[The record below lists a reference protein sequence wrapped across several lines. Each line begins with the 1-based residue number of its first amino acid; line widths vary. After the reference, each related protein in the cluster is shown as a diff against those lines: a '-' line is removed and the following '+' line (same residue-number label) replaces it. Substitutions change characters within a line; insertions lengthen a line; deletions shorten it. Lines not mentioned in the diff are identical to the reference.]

1 MTAVFGTDLISA
13 YLLLMAILA
22 MLVASL
28 LWQQQR
34 TGRTVAVWLAAAV
47 LGVLLG
53 SVGSYAGMRLSRN
66 HLAADFAGGP
76 AAAADSMPASPSSGG
91 PGMGGMGSG
100 MGGGMGGGRGGPQPK
115 GELVSVVRK
124 LDLLTSDIA
133 ITLSPTQAEAILK
146 SLADLDKAE
155 DLSDDDAKA
164 KREEILAVLDEAQKA
179 KIDGIGLPRQARAQ
193 SSGGPAPTPPA
204 NPFSQPTEAKAL
216 SSLSG
221 KLTPK
226 KDATSPAPK
235 Q

>member
-13 YLLLMAILA
+13 YLLLMGLLT

-66 HLAADFAGGP
+66 HLAADYAGGP
-76 AAAADSMPASPSSGG
+76 GAAGDSVTAPPTAGG
-91 PGMGGMGSG
+91 PG
-100 MGGGMGGGRGGPQPK
+100 MGGGMGGRMGGPQPK

-133 ITLSPTQAEAILK
+133 ITLSPSQAVAILK

-155 DLSDDDAKA
+155 ALSDDDAIA
-164 KREEILAVLDEAQKA
+164 KREEILTTLDESQKA
-179 KIDGIGLPRQARAQ
+179 KIEGIGLPRPARAQ

-216 SSLSG
+216 SNLSG
-221 KLTPK
+221 KLTSK
-226 KDATSPAPK
+226 TDATAPAPK
-235 Q
+235 D